1 MEMKR
6 TPEPE
11 LMTDDVQ
18 AQAYAEADFED
29 PHRRFI
35 EQFIKQFG
43 AEDNKGYVLDLGCGP
58 GDISF
63 RFAKTFP
70 KCTVHGVDGSEAML
84 RYGHEILSKKY
95 DIQERVK
102 LIHGLLPGA
111 TLPRDQYDI
120 IISNSILHHLKN
132 PQDLWTTIKSYADRS
147 TPIFIMDLIRPAN
160 EQIARNLVEKYA
172 REESWIL
179 KLDYFNSFLA
189 AYEIDE
195 IKDQLKEANLD
206 FLSVYQ
212 ATDRH
217 VIVSGLYG

>member
-1 MEMKR
+1 MKR

-11 LMTDDVQ
+11 LMTDDAQ
-18 AQAYAEADFED
+18 ARAYAEADFEE
-29 PHRRFI
+29 PHDHFI
-35 EQFIKQFG
+35 QLFKDQF
-43 AEDNKGYVLDLGCGP
+43 NKVEITGYVLDLGCGP

-63 RFAKTFP
+63 RFAREFND
-70 KCTVHGVDGSEAML
+70 CIVHGVDGSEAML
-84 RYGHEILSKKY
+84 GYGHKILSKKY

-102 LIHGLLPGA
+102 LIHGLLPGI

-132 PQDLWTTIKSYADRS
+132 PQDLWTTIKSYADGS
-147 TPIFIMDLIRPAN
+147 APIFIMDLFRPAN

-195 IKDQLKEANLD
+195 IKDQLKETNLD

-212 ATDRH
+212 ASDRH
-217 VIVSGLYG
+217 VIISGLSP